1 MSDGALS
8 QDEIDALMSG
18 SSTGGFDF
26 GGATGSGGSD
36 DLQENEKQ
44 AFQAIINTL
53 VDPQSATLAGMMGKT
68 VTISPPSVEIVDGE
82 SIPALFDE
90 NFVRVNAAFTDGV
103 TGYHSY
109 LLTPDTAKAIAALLT
124 GLDQVELDEASLSAI
139 SEAINTIS
147 GAAVTAF
154 GDKINSTIMT
164 EPASAELLDSSG
176 SDIPSGNIVKLN
188 YPISIEGY
196 PQAIFNELFEIQTVK
211 TLAAQEADS
220 GGEED
225 IFAGMGQSTG
235 MNSGKGA
242 ANRNQPSAGMNS
254 GYSGQQ
260 QGGFGAQGGMGAGMG
275 QKQGFVNIQNVQ
287 YPSLTSGHS
296 GGEQGNISLLM
307 DVNMEMTVELGRTK
321 KPIREILSMGEGTI
335 IELDKLAGEPVD
347 ILVNHKLIANGEVV
361 VIDENFGVR
370 VTKIVSNTAGIS
382 EMT

>member
-26 GGATGSGGSD
+26 GGGSGGTGD
-36 DLQENEKQ
+36 DLQENEKK
-44 AFQAIINTL
+44 AFLAVVNTL
-53 VDPQSATLAGMMGKT
+53 VDPQSATLSGMMGKT
-68 VTISPPSVEIVDGE
+68 VTISPPSLEIVDGD

-90 NFVRVNAAFTDGV
+90 NFVRVSAGFTDGV

-109 LLTPDTAKAIAALLT
+109 LLTPETAKAIAGLLT
-124 GLDQVELDEASLSAI
+124 GLDQVELDDAALSAI

-164 EPASAELLDSSG
+164 EPSSAELLDSSG
-176 SDIPSGNIVKLN
+176 SDLPSGSIVKLN

-196 PQAIFNELFEIQTVK
+196 PQAILNELFEIQTVK
-211 TLAAQEADS
+211 TLASQEASQGAPD
-220 GGEED
+220 D
-225 IFAGMGQSTG
+225 IFAGMGQG
-235 MNSGKGA
+235 MPAGNINQPPQGKGGA
-242 ANRNQPSAGMNS
+242 F
-254 GYSGQQ
+254 SGQQ
-260 QGGFGAQGGMGAGMG
+260 QGGFGAQGQGGMGAGMG

-296 GGEQGNISLLM
+296 NGEQGNISLLM

-370 VTKIVSNTAGIS
+370 VTKIVSNTSGIS